1 MPTNISLT
9 TAELMKQAQNMR
21 PELTSRR
28 RDFHQH
34 PELSF
39 QEVRTAAAVTD
50 LLTELGLDVQI
61 GVGGTGVVGLLRGG
75 KPGRTLAIR
84 ADMDALPM
92 QEQTEVPYRSLNPG
106 VMHACGHDAHMAIV
120 LGAATLLKSMREELV
135 GNIKFIFQPAEETP
149 PGGAPG
155 MIEQGVLEEPHV
167 DAVLGLHMYIEV
179 PVGKIALRI
188 GQFLCGMAGFKLTVL
203 GKGAG
208 GSVPHRGVDGIAVAA
223 QVISNLQMMISRGVN
238 PLGSATLTV
247 TEIHGGGAGHIMADR
262 VAMRGMVDSL
272 APDVMGEIPARMEKI
287 IAGVTQAHGAGYEF
301 SFEPA
306 YPPLINDRAMAGLI
320 TAAGTDLLGAENV
333 LADFHPVMAADDFAY
348 FSNARPGA
356 MVLIGIGNPQQGIT
370 YPHHHPRFDIDEDS
384 LPVGA
389 ALIAAVARRYLT
401 SS

>member
-1 MPTNISLT
+1 MATNSSLT
-9 TAELMKQAQNMR
+9 TDELMKQAQTLR
-21 PELTSRR
+21 PHLTSLR

-39 QEVRTAAAVTD
+39 QEVRTAAEVTD
-50 LLTELGLDVQI
+50 LLTELGLEVQT

-92 QEQTEVPYRSLNPG
+92 QEQTEASYRSLNPG

-120 LGAATLLKSMREELV
+120 LGAATLLKSMREELA
-135 GNIKFIFQPAEETP
+135 GNIKFIFQPGEETP

-155 MIEQGVLEEPHV
+155 MIEEGVLEEPHV

-188 GQFLCGMAGFKLTVL
+188 GQFLCGMAGFNLTVL

-247 TEIHGGGAGHIMADR
+247 TEIHGGAGHIMADR
-262 VAMRGMVDSL
+262 GNARNGRFL

-287 IAGVTQAHGAGYEF
+287 IAGLTQAHGAGYEF

-348 FSNARPGA
+348 FTNARPGA